1 MNRIKELRQEN
12 NLTLRQ
18 LGEELNLKNS
28 TLSQYET
35 GKRNPKDEI
44 WQKIADFFQVPV
56 PYLRGES
63 SPNKIKNIRQV
74 KGLSQQDVA
83 KALGLTRQ
91 AIALYETGQREPKIE
106 TWQKLANYFGVS
118 VPSLMGLNEENI
130 SRIYTFKGNNSG
142 GYRFVVLA
150 NSAKEA
156 WELIKDRIDMN
167 RNTYGYDNKF
177 VRDIRNY
184 SISSIDLNDAAP
196 QVIEDWR

>member
-63 SPNKIKNIRQV
+63 SPNKIKNI
-74 KGLSQQDVA
+74 
-83 KALGLTRQ
+83 
-91 AIALYETGQREPKIE
+91 
-106 TWQKLANYFGVS
+106 
-118 VPSLMGLNEENI
+118 
-130 SRIYTFKGNNSG
+130 SRIYTFKGNNPG

-167 RNTYGYDNKF
+167 RNTYGYDNEF